1 MSDENPTIFGKIL
14 RGELPST
21 RVWEDEHC
29 IAFRDI
35 TPAAPTH
42 ILVIPRAYIPTVN
55 DMQEGD
61 KELMGHLIWVA
72 QQVARQEGVA
82 DDGYRLVFN
91 VNPGGGQTVYHV
103 HMHVLAGRS
112 FAWPPG

>member
-1 MSDENPTIFGKIL
+1 MSDGNDTVFGKIL

-21 RVWEDEHC
+21 RVWEDEQC

-42 ILVIPRAYIPTVN
+42 ILVIPRKYIPTIN
-55 DMQEGD
+55 DVSEED
-61 KELMGHLIWVA
+61 KALVGHLVWVA

-91 VNPGGGQTVYHV
+91 VNPGGGQTVYHI
-103 HMHVLAGRS
+103 HLHILAGRS
-112 FAWPPG
+112 LSWPPG